1 MIRVPPLAPTSCPTP
16 TRGCWRCA
24 SAGSTTVYVVAPHG
38 RHLPG
43 RVRVEAVG
51 APQPSLAFAEW
62 IAGHRYPGSRI
73 TARTGKRIDGQGM
86 GEVLFERRTGSDL

>member
-1 MIRVPPLAPTSCPTP
+1 MIRVAPLPGPCPTP

-24 SAGSTTVYVVAPHG
+24 SAGSTRVYVVAPSG
-38 RHLPG
+38 RHMPG
-43 RVRVEAVG
+43 RVRVEA
-51 APQPSLAFAEW
+51 PRDFQPSLCFAEW

-86 GEVLFERRTGSDL
+86 GEVLFERREGHL

>member
-1 MIRVPPLAPTSCPTP
+1 MIRVAPLHPAACPTP

-62 IAGHRYPGSRI
+62 IATHRYPGSRI

-86 GEVLFERRTGSDL
+86 GEVLFERREGHL